1 MEFIA
6 CIEIKM
12 KLQIESI
19 TLVYKKVDH
28 LRHKKKLTFLLSMWK
43 SWKITTLRKKER
55 LHKQAWK
62 FIIKKV
68 VKETQLNIMKTITQY
83 KKNNFIFILSIV

>member
-28 LRHKKKLTFLLSMWK
+28 LRHKKKTNFSVVYVEKLKNNNT
-43 SWKITTLRKKER
+43 KKEG
-55 LHKQAWK
+55 KIA
-62 FIIKKV
+62 
-68 VKETQLNIMKTITQY
+68 
-83 KKNNFIFILSIV
+83 

>member
-55 LHKQAWK
+55 LHKQAWNIYHQK
-62 FIIKKV
+62 GGKGNAIKYY
-68 VKETQLNIMKTITQY
+68 ENNNTIQ
-83 KKNNFIFILSIV
+83 KK